1 MLSRTAC
8 GRPGALSVCYKL
20 VELPARATISYQYVG
35 HGRGQNSGPLIS
47 RGAMMGL
54 RGVPNLFS
62 ADLCP
67 TATISILAA
76 VSGYLRLRH
85 LKYTK

>member
-1 MLSRTAC
+1 M
-8 GRPGALSVCYKL
+8 
-20 VELPARATISYQYVG
+20 
-35 HGRGQNSGPLIS
+35 GP
-47 RGAMMGL
+47 

-85 LKYTK
+85 TWWLAVRILYLYLLLSNAPIVPSLVLARGRVVQGVQFEVEVVVR